1 LALGVLLKRYKPDI
15 YNEVWAINNTDYQSL
30 YYVVKKFAYYPFEEN
45 DKPTDISNK
54 IDPRTYYYIQPFL
67 E

>member
-15 YNEVWAINNTDYQSL
+15 YYEVWANINTDYQSL

-45 DKPTDISNK
+45 GNFKEKNMNK
-54 IDPRTYYYIQPFL
+54 KIYNI
-67 E
+67 